1 MRDEPRYLARV
12 RTLALAAM
20 ATAEGKPL
28 YVAAG
33 SASPPPAASLP
44 RHSLRH
50 SAGVAGGHLSPS
62 ERRRLA
68 HLSPAAI
75 AAVDRVVAKLSDR
88 TAETRHAVEPGQDR
102 VHFRRRQKTLA
113 VGR

>member
-20 ATAEGKPL
+20 ATAEGKSL

-33 SASPPPAASLP
+33 SAPPAPPAPLPRRSPPRP
-44 RHSLRH
+44 
-50 SAGVAGGHLSPS
+50 AGVAGDGLSPT

-75 AAVDRVVAKLSDR
+75 AAIDRVVAKLGDG
-88 TAETRHAVEPGQDR
+88 TARHGTAKPVGQEQ

-113 VGR
+113 EFG